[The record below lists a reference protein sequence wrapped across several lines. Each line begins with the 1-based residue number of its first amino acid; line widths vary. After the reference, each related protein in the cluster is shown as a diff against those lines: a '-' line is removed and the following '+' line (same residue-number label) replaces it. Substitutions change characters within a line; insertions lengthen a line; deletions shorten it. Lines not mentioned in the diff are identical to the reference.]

1 VKPRSEGSF
10 EENYLLLES
19 TNRAVNSQ
27 EPLDITGM
35 LAAWTAG
42 DERALRDVM
51 PVIYGDLRL
60 IARKHLSRHQ
70 GHSVESGTLAHEAF
84 LKLVHTRGIRCN
96 NRAHFLALCA
106 QMIRRILVD
115 YARKRRAAKRG
126 GELQVPL
133 DEAVLGSKA
142 RDVEVE
148 ALDEALTALSKIDQR
163 KSRVVE
169 LRFFGGL
176 SVEETAA
183 ILEISEETVKRDW
196 RAAKAWLLREL
207 TQEQTPAG
215 DSGQAEQHS
224 GGKPNTTPGRR

>member
-1 VKPRSEGSF
+1 
-10 EENYLLLES
+10 
-19 TNRAVNSQ
+19 VNS
-27 EPLDITGM
+27 EDPLDITGM

-42 DERALRDVM
+42 DEQALRDVM

-60 IARKHLSRHQ
+60 IARKHLARRPGQ
-70 GHSVESGTLAHEAF
+70 SVESGTLAHEVF

-96 NRAHFLALCA
+96 NRAHFFALCA

-115 YARKRRAAKRG
+115 YARQRHAAKRG

-142 RDVEVE
+142 RGVEVE

-183 ILEISEETVKRDW
+183 VLEISEETVKRDW
-196 RAAKAWLLREL
+196 RAAKAWLFREL
-207 TQEQTPAG
+207 TQTNAKE
-215 DSGQAEQHS
+215 
-224 GGKPNTTPGRR
+224 